1 MNDGT
6 NQNSVLCLLLSCINH
21 HCIGNSNFPTVF
33 LDRSDTREDNVMII
47 QATHNIKINDEITF
61 SYFSF

>member
-1 MNDGT
+1 MSDGT
-6 NQNSVLCLLLSCINH
+6 NQNSVLCLLLSRINH
-21 HCIGNSNFPTVF
+21 P
-33 LDRSDTREDNVMII
+33 DRSDTREDNVMII